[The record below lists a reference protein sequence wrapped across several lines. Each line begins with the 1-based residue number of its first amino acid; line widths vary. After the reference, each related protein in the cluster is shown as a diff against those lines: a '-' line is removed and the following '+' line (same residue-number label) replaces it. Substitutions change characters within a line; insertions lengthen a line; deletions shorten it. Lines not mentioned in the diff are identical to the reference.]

1 MTRLGAAALVLVAAL
16 VAADAYVRLA
26 PSDPAVW
33 HVDPLTEARPAT
45 PNFYLLR
52 VGDGDAPPLFL
63 PLPPD
68 QAAARVQAVALAT
81 PRTQVLAGQGDWVTY
96 VTRSKLWGFP
106 DYTSVRILP
115 VDGGSEVAI
124 LARSRFGKGD
134 MGVNR
139 ARVEDWAKRLAQ

>member
-1 MTRLGAAALVLVAAL
+1 MTKLGVAAIALVVVVGAFG
-16 VAADAYVRLA
+16 AYVRLA

-33 HVDPLTEARPAT
+33 HVDPLTAAKPAT

-52 VGDGDAPPLFL
+52 EGDGDAAPLFL

-68 QAAARVQAVALAT
+68 QAAAKVQAVAMAT

-96 VTRSKLWGFP
+96 VTRSALWGFP
-106 DYTSVRILP
+106 DYTSVRVVP
-115 VDGGSEVAI
+115 AAGGSQVVI
-124 LARSRFGKGD
+124 FARSRFGKGD
-134 MGVNR
+134 LGVNR